1 MGASACCD
9 CRALAGAL
17 EHRADGKIIR
27 RRPARGKG
35 IAMKRLHWVVVVI
48 VSCALLGGCHNKK
61 DPNDPSKSSHGKGSD
76 QEKLA
81 AAQREV
87 KQNPDKFE
95 TASDPPL
102 NADTRFAAGL
112 LAESQGDA
120 NRAVAQ
126 YVEALKLDP
135 NHKNSLF
142 HLGALYTQT
151 GHYNE
156 AVTTWQRYMKATNYA
171 PASYNNLAL
180 CYEQA
185 GKLDEAEKTY
195 RAGIAKDPADTSCR
209 LNYGLMLARHG
220 RMDDATA
227 QLQTVCT
234 PAEVQYNLGSV
245 FEQQGNK
252 EEARRRY
259 QRALELDPKLVDA
272 RSRLAQ
278 LK

>member
-1 MGASACCD
+1 
-9 CRALAGAL
+9 
-17 EHRADGKIIR
+17 
-27 RRPARGKG
+27 
-35 IAMKRLHWVVVVI
+35 MKRLHLVFSLI
-48 VSCALLGGCHNKK
+48 FCLALLGGCNKNKK
-61 DPNDPSKSSHGKGSD
+61 DPNDPSASSKSGKHKTD
-76 QEKLA
+76 QDKLN
-81 AAQREV
+81 AAQRDA

-95 TASDPPL
+95 TMSEPPL
-102 NADTRFAAGL
+102 TADTRFAAGQ
-112 LAESQGDA
+112 LAEYQGDL
-120 NRAVAQ
+120 NRAASQ
-126 YVEALKLDP
+126 FIEALKIDP
-135 NHKNSLF
+135 NHRNSLF
-142 HLGALYTQT
+142 HLGAVYTQM
-151 GHYNE
+151 GRYGD
-156 AVTTWQRYMKATNYA
+156 AVTMWQRYMKVTNYS

-209 LNYGLMLARHG
+209 LNYGLMLGRHG
-220 RMDDATA
+220 RIDDATA
-227 QLQTVCT
+227 QLQTVCS

-272 RSRLAQ
+272 RSRLAT

>member
-1 MGASACCD
+1 
-9 CRALAGAL
+9 
-17 EHRADGKIIR
+17 
-27 RRPARGKG
+27 
-35 IAMKRLHWVVVVI
+35 MKRLH
-48 VSCALLGGCHNKK
+48 LLLPILILCVGLLAGCHGNKK
-61 DPNDPSKSSHGKGSD
+61 DPNNPNAKSNKPKSD
-76 QEKLA
+76 QEKLEQ
-81 AAQREV
+81 AQRES

-95 TASDPPL
+95 TMSDPPL
-102 NADTRFAAGL
+102 TADTRFAAGQ
-112 LAESQGDA
+112 LAEYQGDL
-120 NRAVAQ
+120 NRAVSQ
-126 YVEALKLDP
+126 FSEALKLDP
-135 NHKNSLF
+135 NHKQSLF
-142 HLGALYTQT
+142 HLGAVYSQT
-151 GHYNE
+151 GRFND
-156 AVTTWQRYMKATNYA
+156 AVAVWQRYMKVTNYS

-245 FEQQGNK
+245 FQDQGNK
-252 EEARRRY
+252 DEARKRY

-272 RSRLAQ
+272 RARLAT